1 MTEEMVTSPLPPI
14 IDWAKL
20 RQMSRSNM
28 KSKMLQGWTMLT
40 DYCEGKECKYSPL
53 MSFKGGEKICVV
65 CDGSGS
71 GLDGVYDRT
80 AEKVKDEDKEYNKE
94 TMKEEDD
101 KETMK
106 EEDDAVVKDAVP
118 SQLTIIASLSQST
131 SLPNEEKIEEEKD
144 NDNLQ
149 SLQSKTALSFT
160 TAKAATVSLASA
172 AKSYQSTIQN
182 DESEF
187 EQCRSIVSREIGKR
201 MLTGWTLLDTANSPI
216 VFKTCTIRLCLRYV
230 QSHCHHSPLVYH

>member
-28 KSKMLQGWTMLT
+28 TSKMLQGWTMLT
-40 DYCEGKECKYSPL
+40 DYCEDKECKYSPL

-94 TMKEEDD
+94 TMKEEDG
-101 KETMK
+101 
-106 EEDDAVVKDAVP
+106 AVVKDAVP

-131 SLPNEEKIEEEKD
+131 SLPNEEKD

-160 TAKAATVSLASA
+160 TAKTATVSLASA

-187 EQCRSIVSREIGKR
+187 EQRRSIVS
-201 MLTGWTLLDTANSPI
+201 W
-216 VFKTCTIRLCLRYV
+216 
-230 QSHCHHSPLVYH
+230 